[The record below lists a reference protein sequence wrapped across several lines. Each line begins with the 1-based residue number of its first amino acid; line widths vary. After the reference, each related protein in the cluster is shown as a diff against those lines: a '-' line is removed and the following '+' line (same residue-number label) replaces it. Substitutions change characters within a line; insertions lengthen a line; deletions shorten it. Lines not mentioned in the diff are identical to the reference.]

1 MQHTTIPSL
10 SIKTGMSQL
19 SKGLSNEYLD
29 SLGKKLF
36 RDFVGVFPCDI
47 HPSIGKKSRFSII
60 FNTGDSTTSGE
71 HFIAIVKTAKSV
83 FYFDSFGKHPSDP
96 NILTFLNNLKEKN
109 RRLIVWKKKIQD
121 DSSIYCGFYCIGF
134 IMHKRIIN
142 SNFNTLFT
150 VAKPLHKNDKKIVDF
165 IIKNIDRC
173 K

>member
-1 MQHTTIPSL
+1 
-10 SIKTGMSQL
+10 MSQL
-19 SKGLSNEYLD
+19 SKGLSNSYLD

-36 RDFVGVFPCDI
+36 KDFVGVFPCDI
-47 HPSIGKKSRFSII
+47 HPSISKKSKFSII

-71 HFIAIVKTAKSV
+71 HFIAIVKTAKSI
-83 FYFDSFGKHPSDP
+83 FYFDSFGGHPSDP

-134 IMHKRIIN
+134 IIHKTIKK
-142 SNFNTLFT
+142 SKFHTLFT
-150 VAKPLHKNDKKIVDF
+150 GNKSLHKNDERIVDF
-165 IIKNIDRC
+165 IIKNINKC